1 MAHNHVKRCSNILII
16 REIYINYIMSRHYLI
31 STRLPKINKSGHTK
45 CLSGYRSLGTSGGRL
60 DRYKH
65 FGKEFALCYKV

>member
-1 MAHNHVKRCSNILII
+1 
-16 REIYINYIMSRHYLI
+16 MSRHYLI